1 MHVSE
6 EATQNRR
13 TETEADDEVDDND
26 DDDDKSSGE
35 ESSAPKDWVALRS
48 LTGLNVSGWK
58 FQVCFESV

>member
-13 TETEADDEVDDND
+13 TETEADDEVDDN

-58 FQVCFESV
+58 FQVCFELV